1 MKFNIISIS
10 QILILFLIF
19 PIFSFGQMPSKS
31 DIPLPIVFKKY
42 WHKKDMDKV
51 IKMSQEALKS
61 SDSKRLWYVIAKED
75 NMPAWK
81 SPVDRTEI
89 SNIPFGQSLIVIGKE
104 NDKIEVVDG
113 SAAAG
118 GMKLYPNSSFY
129 YGWIPISKVIPS
141 AFAPKDSKNNQLS
154 QKAMCILNID
164 GELMKT
170 GDIETEYTVYKNST
184 GNNKSN
190 LIAQANYIY
199 YVYDRIGTSK
209 NGRSLLT
216 LNSKLEIK
224 NNSALKTEILGWVDN
239 NFVQLFNT
247 RICYE
252 PNWTPMSQSDYQN
265 TNIGAFKSYNYADR
279 FKTTGNAVNE
289 AMVTVPR
296 KLNGRRIDRSI
307 QRLIQME
314 PPVNNIVKVGAIGK
328 LQGNGNS
335 NSDVSQMTKQRFQ
348 DDMRKF
354 GKLNVLFVMDA
365 TSSMI
370 NYRSS
375 VANAIIESMN
385 QIKNELDGGVV
396 NQLKFGVSV
405 YRDYADGSQVYDN
418 IPLTTNH
425 TQVSN
430 WVNNISCMSKDNDM
444 PEAVFQGLEKALK
457 SLNQDEKNLVIWIGD
472 CGNHK
477 NDTKTITE
485 TEIGRLAAKK
495 NVSWVSFQVK
505 LGNDPSYR
513 DFQAQVL
520 KISRNT
526 AQEFLKKTRLN
537 NEYSEK
543 FIREGLQYSPNE
555 TKLDLMQEFPKNE
568 VQPEDATMYAKT
580 RTAKRGAE
588 MNPVQ
593 LKSEIVSAVS
603 SMYQQHKDN
612 MVLLKNLSGILNNV
626 KDANGLNP
634 DLLAT
639 FRSLGYSDEDIK
651 NLAQKE
657 FRLESYIALK
667 CNDKYERAYREVVF
681 ISENELGDIRE
692 FIKEVV
698 SASNAADSRA
708 KLYKALLK
716 QMIKFF
722 GEGEGNKKAIKSA
735 ENIIKQM
742 TLNEI
747 WNSLFGM
754 DFKYEGGDN
763 RLAQIKS
770 DKFDDDWVNVFK
782 NKLDQSLDK
791 LSSIDASYPIQK
803 QINNQ
808 TFYYIEREFFPG
820 AR

>member
-1 MKFNIISIS
+1 MKLFYKSIFQLS
-10 QILILFLIF
+10 FLFLF
-19 PIFSFGQMPSKS
+19 LPIVTLSQVPNKS

-42 WHKKDMDKV
+42 WHKKDLDKV
-51 IKMSQEALKS
+51 IQMTEEALKR
-61 SDSKRLWYVIAKED
+61 SDSKRLWYVISKED
-75 NMPAWK
+75 NMPAYK
-81 SPVDRTEI
+81 SIGNRTVI
-89 SNIPFGQSLIVIGKE
+89 SKIPFGQSLIVIGKQ
-104 NDKIEVVDG
+104 NDFIEVVDAD
-113 SAAAG
+113 AAIG
-118 GMKLYPNSSFY
+118 GMKLNPNSKY

-141 AFAPKDSKNNQLS
+141 AYAPKDSENNQLS

-164 GELMKT
+164 GEIMKT
-170 GDIETEYTVYKNST
+170 SDIKTEYTVYKNST
-184 GNNKSN
+184 GNNKSK
-190 LIAQANYIY
+190 LVAQANYIY

-216 LNSKLEIK
+216 LNSRLTIK
-224 NNSALKTEILGWVDN
+224 NNYTLKTEILGWVDN

-265 TNIGAFKSYNYADR
+265 TNIGAFKSYNYAER
-279 FKTTGNAVNE
+279 FKQSCNARTE

-296 KLNGRRIDRSI
+296 KLNSERMDRSI

-328 LQGNGNS
+328 LQGNS
-335 NSDVSQMTKQRFQ
+335 NSDVSQITKQRFQ

-365 TSSMI
+365 TSSMK

-375 VANAIIESMN
+375 VAGAIIESMN
-385 QIKNELDGGVV
+385 QIKGELDGGVV

-405 YRDYADGSQVYDN
+405 YRDYADGGQVYES
-418 IPLTTNH
+418 IPLTSNH

-444 PEAVFQGLEKALK
+444 PEAVFQGLEKALNT
-457 SLNQDEKNLVIWIGD
+457 LNRDEKNLVIWIGD

-477 NDTKTITE
+477 NDSKTITE
-485 TEIGRLAAKK
+485 SEIGKIAAEK

-513 DFQAQVL
+513 DFQIQVL
-520 KISRNT
+520 KITRNT

-537 NEYSEK
+537 NEYSEN
-543 FIREGLQYSPNE
+543 FIRVGLQHSPNE
-555 TKLDLMQEFPKNE
+555 TKLDLMQEYPKNRS
-568 VQPEDATMYAKT
+568 QPEDATMYAKT
-580 RTAKRGAE
+580 RTAKRGAS

-593 LKSEIVSAVS
+593 LKSEIVNAVS

-612 MVLLKNLSGILNNV
+612 MVLLKNLNGLMNNV
-626 KDANGLNP
+626 KDVNGLNP

-639 FRSLGYSDEDIK
+639 FRSLGYTDQDIK

-657 FRLESYIALK
+657 FRLESYIALE
-667 CNDKYERAYREVVF
+667 CDNKYERAYREVVF
-681 ISENELGDIRE
+681 ISEDELLDLRE
-692 FIKEVV
+692 FIKTVI
-698 SASNAADSRA
+698 SANNVTDSRNN
-708 KLYKALLK
+708 LYNALLQ

-722 GEGEGNKKAIKSA
+722 GEGEDDKKALKA
-735 ENIIKQM
+735 AQNIIKQM

-747 WNSLFGM
+747 WRKLFGI
-754 DFKYEGGDN
+754 DFKYNGGDN
-763 RLAQIKS
+763 RLVEIKS
-770 DKFDDDWVNVFK
+770 TTKFDDNWVNTFK
-782 NKLDQSLDK
+782 NKLEKSLDN
-791 LSSIDASYPIQK
+791 LSSIDRSYPIQK
-803 QINNQ
+803 QVNNQ